1 MASFD
6 EVSTLEHI
14 RSYLLGESPREFNL
28 DSKLSNSYSSS
39 SGSSCSAVEV
49 SSSQSESI
57 SSQAASCDSS
67 LSVSDYFNYND
78 DSNIPIGF
86 LDDCLLEFEPNVL
99 GSNFKA
105 VNFVQNQRN
114 MLVLDSQSSFS
125 SSTSMDFKQN
135 DEKLSNFE
143 SHPQIIDL
151 TSQKA
156 QNSNAP
162 SNTCKERKPSL
173 KIDLSPVKKFE
184 WIEFSS
190 SMTVQ
195 PPVPVEEKRRF
206 RGVRQRPWGKYA
218 AEIRDPK
225 RRGCRVW
232 LGTFDT
238 AIEAAK
244 AYDRAAFRMRGSKA
258 ILNFPL
264 EVSKYKLEQ
273 QAQAAEDG
281 GRKRR
286 RDAEETAVIKKEK
299 SEERPLTPSSWNSIW
314 DQNINGM
321 FNLPPL
327 SPLSPHPALG
337 FPQLAVI

>member
-1 MASFD
+1 M
-6 EVSTLEHI
+6 STLEHI
-14 RSYLLGESPREFNL
+14 RNYLLGEYSPREFNF
-28 DSKLSNSYSSS
+28 DSRLSHSCSSS

-49 SSSQSESI
+49 SSSQSEFLM
-57 SSQAASCDSS
+57 DS
-67 LSVSDYFNYND
+67 LSFQENFFD
-78 DSNIPIGF
+78 
-86 LDDCLLEFEPNVL
+86 
-99 GSNFKA
+99 FKA
-105 VNFVQNQRN
+105 VNHAQNQSN
-114 MLVLDSQSSFS
+114 IVVQESQSSFS
-125 SSTSMDFKQN
+125 SSCSSSIN
-135 DEKLSNFE
+135 DNKFSNLE

-151 TSQKA
+151 TPPTTQ
-156 QNSNAP
+156 AP
-162 SNTCKERKPSL
+162 SCKERKPSL
-173 KIDLSPVKKFE
+173 KIDLSPAVNKIE

-190 SMTVQ
+190 SITVQ
-195 PPVPVEEKRRF
+195 PPVDAEEEEKRRY

-264 EVSKYKLEQ
+264 LVSKYKLEQ
-273 QAQAAEDG
+273 AQAHAAEDG

-286 RDAEETAVIKKEK
+286 REETTSTAVVKKEK
-299 SEERPLTPSSWNSIW
+299 SEERPLTPSSWNTISDW
-314 DQNINGM
+314 DQSVNGM

-337 FPQLAVI
+337 YPQLAVI

>member
-14 RSYLLGESPREFNL
+14 RNYLLGEYSPREFNF
-28 DSKLSNSYSSS
+28 DSRLSHSCSSS

-49 SSSQSESI
+49 SSSQSEFLM
-57 SSQAASCDSS
+57 DS
-67 LSVSDYFNYND
+67 LSFQENLFD
-78 DSNIPIGF
+78 
-86 LDDCLLEFEPNVL
+86 
-99 GSNFKA
+99 FKA
-105 VNFVQNQRN
+105 VNHAQNQSNIVVRE
-114 MLVLDSQSSFS
+114 SQSSFS
-125 SSTSMDFKQN
+125 SSCSSSIN
-135 DEKLSNFE
+135 DNKFSNLE

-151 TSQKA
+151 TPPTTQ
-156 QNSNAP
+156 AP
-162 SNTCKERKPSL
+162 CKERKPSL
-173 KIDLSPVKKFE
+173 KIDLSPAVNKIE

-195 PPVPVEEKRRF
+195 PPVHAEEEDKRRY

-264 EVSKYKLEQ
+264 LVSKYKLEQ
-273 QAQAAEDG
+273 AQAHAAEDG

-286 RDAEETAVIKKEK
+286 REETTSTAVVKKGK
-299 SEERPLTPSSWNSIW
+299 SEERPLTPSSWNTISDW
-314 DQNINGM
+314 DQSVNGM

-337 FPQLAVI
+337 YPQLAVI

>member
-14 RSYLLGESPREFNL
+14 RNYLLGDQYSPREFNFE
-28 DSKLSNSYSSS
+28 SRLSHSCSS

-49 SSSQSESI
+49 SSSQSEFLM
-57 SSQAASCDSS
+57 DS
-67 LSVSDYFNYND
+67 LSFQEN
-78 DSNIPIGF
+78 F
-86 LDDCLLEFEPNVL
+86 FEFQP
-99 GSNFKA
+99 
-105 VNFVQNQRN
+105 QNQSN
-114 MLVLDSQSSFS
+114 MVVRESQSSFS
-125 SSTSMDFKQN
+125 SSCSSSMN
-135 DEKLSNFE
+135 DNKFSNFE
-143 SHPQIIDL
+143 SHPQIVDL
-151 TSQKA
+151 TPLRT
-156 QNSNAP
+156 QNSNA
-162 SNTCKERKPSL
+162 CKERKPSL
-173 KIDLSPVKKFE
+173 KIDLSPAVKKIE
-184 WIEFSS
+184 WIDFSGS

-195 PPVPVEEKRRF
+195 PPEKEEEKRRY

-264 EVSKYKLEQ
+264 QVSTYKLEQ
-273 QAQAAEDG
+273 AYAAEDG

-286 RDAEETAVIKKEK
+286 RDAREEETTSTAVVKKEK
-299 SEERPLTPSSWNSIW
+299 SEERPLTPSSWNTISDWDW
-314 DQNINGM
+314 DQSVNGM

-337 FPQLAVI
+337 YPQLAVI